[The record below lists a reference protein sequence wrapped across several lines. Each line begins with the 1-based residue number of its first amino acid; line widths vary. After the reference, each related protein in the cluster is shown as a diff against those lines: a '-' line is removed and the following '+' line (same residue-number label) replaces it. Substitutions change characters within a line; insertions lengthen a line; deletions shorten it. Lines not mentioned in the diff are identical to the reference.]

1 MTEPVDP
8 GRAIAHGPP
17 ALTKMVSA
25 CPTESHNPKTSPRSG
40 RVALGESHERKNA
53 TLLPRH
59 ALSRADTLPDVTRDL
74 SMGCAVMH
82 PRDPLESDS
91 TNNPFSA

>member
-53 TLLPRH
+53 TACDTWRILPGN
-59 ALSRADTLPDVTRDL
+59 ADSGKPD
-74 SMGCAVMH
+74 
-82 PRDPLESDS
+82 
-91 TNNPFSA
+91 